1 MLIHPEKQQQWHIDI
16 KATTW
21 GYPVRWSGTGGNAM
35 GGTGRSAVGYPRAD
49 TGTVT
54 NPSSAARDPHT
65 QSPGAS
71 VHFQAG
77 LTFVDRVYR
86 VLNNSLRSR
95 GILKLNICT
104 AGGEICRGKSFEVE
118 GEQRQHLT
126 HELHKAAETAKHS
139 ELLMAQ

>member
-1 MLIHPEKQQQWHIDI
+1 
-16 KATTW
+16 
-21 GYPVRWSGTGGNAM
+21 M
-35 GGTGRSAVGYPRAD
+35 GGTGRSAVGYPRAARH

-54 NPSSAARDPHT
+54 NPTSAARDPNS

-77 LTFVDRVYR
+77 LTFVDRIYSVF
-86 VLNNSLRSR
+86 NNPLRSR

-104 AGGEICRGKSFEVE
+104 AGGEICRGKTSGVE

-126 HELHKAAETAKHS
+126 HELHKAAETAEHS
-139 ELLMAQ
+139 ELLMSQ